1 MALRR
6 HPRASL
12 VSISTNHRCNAFMS
26 IRILPDQLI
35 HQIAAGEVIERP
47 ASVLKELIE
56 NSLDA
61 GARRI
66 DVDIEEGGVRLCRV
80 RDDGCGIERDE
91 LALALS
97 RHATSKI
104 VTIDDLER
112 VGTLGFRGEALPS
125 IASVSRMRLIS
136 RGTDSAM
143 GYAVAADNGRLSALE
158 PAAHAVGTTVEVR
171 DLFFN
176 VPARRKFLRAERT
189 ETQHITRMV
198 ERLALSRF
206 QTAFSLSTGRRAVGD
221 YPAATTQLERERRVA
236 QIVGEEFIANALYV
250 EHESAGCRLHGWL
263 CQPTFA
269 RAQPDLQHFYLNG
282 RMLRDRLVASAIR
295 LGYRDVMF
303 NGRHPAFV
311 LFMDIDPQQVD
322 VNAHPA
328 KLEVRFRDGRHV
340 HDFLFR
346 SVERALRDTYAGA
359 TSLAAPPASAN
370 ALSPVGG
377 GAGVAPVAD
386 MWPARGPGSG
396 SARGTLGWGAP
407 ASGRPGSGGERWRGA
422 AWGGSGSDMRGPG
435 MSGLGMP
442 GAGSPAGPQAYRDP
456 SILAARPDGAAGMD
470 GLAADGP
477 VADDRD
483 ARDAGAGVGS
493 ACAGG
498 GIMEPPLAQAPPLGF
513 ALAQLHGIY
522 ILSQAPDGLI
532 LVDMHAAHERTT
544 YERMKAALADGE
556 IASQP
561 LLVPVSMA
569 VSPGEADVLEE
580 HAESLLRA
588 GLELLR
594 SGPGSI
600 QVRAV
605 PAFLAAIDL
614 EVLVRRI
621 AADLS
626 ADGVSHGVQE
636 ALNEL
641 LGTMACHGAV
651 RAHRNLT
658 VPEMNAL
665 LREMER
671 TVRSDQCN
679 HGRPTW
685 TYVSLGELDRMFL
698 RGR

>member
-1 MALRR
+1 M
-6 HPRASL
+6 P
-12 VSISTNHRCNAFMS
+12 
-26 IRILPDQLI
+26 IRVLPEQLI

-56 NSLDA
+56 NSIDA
-61 GARRI
+61 GARR
-66 DVDIEEGGVRLCRV
+66 VEVEIEEGGVRLCRV
-80 RDDGCGIERDE
+80 RDDGVGIERDE
-91 LALALS
+91 LLLALA

-104 VTIDDLER
+104 TTIDDLER

-125 IASVSRMRLIS
+125 IASVSRIKLTSRNSGAARAYSIS
-136 RGTDSAM
+136 
-143 GYAVAADNGRLSALE
+143 ADNGEVSPPE
-158 PAAHAVGTTVEVR
+158 PAAHPVGTSVEVR

-189 ETQHITRMV
+189 ETQHIARMV

-206 QTAFSLSTGRRAVGD
+206 EIAFSLTAGRRSLAD
-221 YPAATTQLERERRVA
+221 YPAAATQVERERRVA
-236 QIVGEEFIANALYV
+236 QVVGDEFIANALYV
-250 EHESAGCRLHGWL
+250 EHESAGCRMTGWL
-263 CQPTFA
+263 CQPTYA

-303 NGRHPAFV
+303 HGRHAAFV
-311 LFMDIDPQQVD
+311 LFMEIDPSQVD

-359 TSLAAPPASAN
+359 PGAAPPPTDADS
-370 ALSPVGG
+370 LLPPVTQGSI
-377 GAGVAPVAD
+377 PL
-386 MWPARGPGSG
+386 WPARGH
-396 SARGTLGWGAP
+396 
-407 ASGRPGSGGERWRGA
+407 ASF
-422 AWGGSGSDMRGPG
+422 
-435 MSGLGMP
+435 GL
-442 GAGSPAGPQAYRDP
+442 RV
-456 SILAARPDGAAGMD
+456 R
-470 GLAADGP
+470 
-477 VADDRD
+477 
-483 ARDAGAGVGS
+483 
-493 ACAGG
+493 
-498 GIMEPPLAQAPPLGF
+498 EPPPPAYVAVAREAAASMSTPLATQTPPLGF

-544 YERMKAALADGE
+544 YERMKAALGAGP

-561 LLVPVSMA
+561 LLVPVAIA
-569 VSPGEADVLEE
+569 VTAAEADLFEE
-580 HAESLLRA
+580 HAPTLVRA
-588 GLELLR
+588 GLEVVR
-594 SGPGSI
+594 SGPTNV

-605 PAFLAAIDL
+605 PAFLAPMDL
-614 EVLVRRI
+614 EELVRRI
-621 AADLS
+621 GADLT
-626 ADGVSHGVQE
+626 ADGTSRGIEE
-636 ALNEL
+636 ALNEV

-658 VPEMNAL
+658 VQEMNAL

-685 TYVSLGELDRMFL
+685 TYVSLGDLDRMFL

>member
-1 MALRR
+1 M
-6 HPRASL
+6 P
-12 VSISTNHRCNAFMS
+12 
-26 IRILPDQLI
+26 IRVLPEQLI
-35 HQIAAGEVIERP
+35 HQIAAGEVVERP

-56 NSLDA
+56 NSIDA

-66 DVDIEEGGVRLCRV
+66 EVEIEDGGVRLCRV
-80 RDDGCGIERDE
+80 RDDGGGIDRDE
-91 LALALS
+91 LVLALA

-125 IASVSRMRLIS
+125 IASVSRMRLVS
-136 RGTDSAM
+136 RSANAPH
-143 GYAVAADNGRLSALE
+143 GYAIDADNGVVTSPA
-158 PAAHAVGTTVEVR
+158 PAAHPVGTTVEVR

-189 ETQHITRMV
+189 ETQHIARMV

-206 QTAFSLSTGRRAVGD
+206 EIALSLSAGRRSLAD
-221 YPAATTQLERERRVA
+221 YPAAMSRVEQERRVA
-236 QIVGEEFIANALYV
+236 QVVGDEFIANALYV
-250 EHESAGCRLHGWL
+250 EHESAGCRLTGWL
-263 CQPTFA
+263 CQPTYA

-303 NGRHPAFV
+303 HGRHPAFV
-311 LFMDIDPQQVD
+311 LFMELDPTQVD

-359 TSLAAPPASAN
+359 SGAAPPPTDAN
-370 ALSPVGG
+370 SLLPPTQAAVP
-377 GAGVAPVAD
+377 
-386 MWPARGPGSG
+386 MWPAKGQSSFGLRVAEPRPPAYIHTAV
-396 SARGTLGWGAP
+396 AREAA
-407 ASGRPGSGGERWRGA
+407 ASLSTQV
-422 AWGGSGSDMRGPG
+422 DT
-435 MSGLGMP
+435 
-442 GAGSPAGPQAYRDP
+442 
-456 SILAARPDGAAGMD
+456 
-470 GLAADGP
+470 
-477 VADDRD
+477 
-483 ARDAGAGVGS
+483 
-493 ACAGG
+493 
-498 GIMEPPLAQAPPLGF
+498 QAPPLGF

-544 YERMKAALADGE
+544 YERMKAALGAGP

-561 LLVPVSMA
+561 LLVPVSISVA
-569 VSPGEADVLEE
+569 SAEADLFEE
-580 HAESLLRA
+580 HAATLARA
-588 GLELLR
+588 GLEVVR
-594 SGPGSI
+594 SGPTSV
-600 QVRAV
+600 QVRSV
-605 PAFLAAIDL
+605 PAFLAPLDL
-614 EVLVRRI
+614 DELVRRI
-621 AADLS
+621 GADLS
-626 ADGVSHGVQE
+626 ADGATRGIEE
-636 ALNEL
+636 ALNEV

-685 TYVSLGELDRMFL
+685 TYVSLGDLDRMFL

>member
-1 MALRR
+1 M
-6 HPRASL
+6 P
-12 VSISTNHRCNAFMS
+12 
-26 IRILPDQLI
+26 IRVLPEQLI

-47 ASVLKELIE
+47 ASVIKELVE

-61 GARRI
+61 GAKR
-66 DVDIEEGGVRLCRV
+66 VEVEIEDGGVKLCRI
-80 RDDGCGIERDE
+80 RDDGSGIEREE

-104 VTIDDLER
+104 TNIDDLER
-112 VGTLGFRGEALPS
+112 VATLGFRGEALPS
-125 IASVSRMRLIS
+125 IASVSRMRLVS
-136 RGTDSAM
+136 RAAGSSSA
-143 GYAVAADNGRLSALE
+143 YAVAADNGILSPVE
-158 PAAHAVGTTVEVR
+158 PAAHPPGTTIEVR

-189 ETQHITRMV
+189 ETQHISRMI
-198 ERLALSRF
+198 ERLALSCF
-206 QTAFSLSTGRRAVGD
+206 TTAFSLSSGRKVIAD
-221 YPAATTQLERERRVA
+221 YPAAHTQLEREQRVA
-236 QIVGEEFIANALYV
+236 KIVGDEFMANALYI
-250 EHESAGCRLHGWL
+250 EHQAAGCKLTGWL
-263 CQPTFA
+263 CQPTYA

-282 RMLRDRLVASAIR
+282 RTLRDRVVASGIR

-303 NGRHPAFV
+303 HGRQPAYV
-311 LFMDIDPQQVD
+311 LFMEIDPRQVD

-359 TSLAAPPASAN
+359 ATPAP
-370 ALSPVGG
+370 
-377 GAGVAPVAD
+377 
-386 MWPARGPGSG
+386 
-396 SARGTLGWGAP
+396 AP
-407 ASGRPGSGGERWRGA
+407 ASINTFMPQETSPSPMWPSRGPTQFPQSSWSPRSQASLGLRVAEPSTPPGSMA
-422 AWGGSGSDMRGPG
+422 AESSTQEP
-435 MSGLGMP
+435 
-442 GAGSPAGPQAYRDP
+442 
-456 SILAARPDGAAGMD
+456 AAGD
-470 GLAADGP
+470 
-477 VADDRD
+477 
-483 ARDAGAGVGS
+483 
-493 ACAGG
+493 
-498 GIMEPPLAQAPPLGF
+498 APPLGF

-544 YERMKAALADGE
+544 YERMKAALEQGA

-561 LLVPVSMA
+561 LLMPLSIN
-569 VSPGEADVLEE
+569 VSPAAADALEE
-580 HAESLLRA
+580 HSAVLARV
-588 GLELLR
+588 GLDIER
-594 SGPGSI
+594 SGPASVH
-600 QVRAV
+600 VRAL
-605 PAFLAAIDL
+605 PAFLSASDID
-614 EVLVRRI
+614 ELVTRI
-621 AADLS
+621 SGDLIENGAS
-626 ADGVSHGVQE
+626 RGVEE
-636 ALNEL
+636 ALNEV

-685 TYVSLGELDRMFL
+685 TYVSMSDLDRMFL

>member
-1 MALRR
+1 M
-6 HPRASL
+6 P
-12 VSISTNHRCNAFMS
+12 
-26 IRILPDQLI
+26 IRVLPEQLI
-35 HQIAAGEVIERP
+35 HQIAAGEVVERP

-56 NSLDA
+56 NSIDA

-66 DVDIEEGGVRLCRV
+66 EVEIEEGGVRLCRV
-80 RDDGCGIERDE
+80 RDDGGGIERE
-91 LALALS
+91 ELVLALA

-104 VTIDDLER
+104 TTIDDLER

-125 IASVSRMRLIS
+125 IASVSRMRLVS
-136 RGTDSAM
+136 RSANASHA
-143 GYAVAADNGRLSALE
+143 YAIDADNGAVTSPA
-158 PAAHAVGTTVEVR
+158 PAAHPVGTTVEVR

-189 ETQHITRMV
+189 ETQHIARMV

-206 QTAFSLSTGRRAVGD
+206 EIALSLSAGRRSLAD
-221 YPAATTQLERERRVA
+221 YPPAMSRVEQERRVA
-236 QIVGEEFIANALYV
+236 QVVGDEFIANALYV
-250 EHESAGCRLHGWL
+250 EHESAGCRLTGWL
-263 CQPTFA
+263 CQPTYA

-303 NGRHPAFV
+303 HGRHPAFV
-311 LFMDIDPQQVD
+311 LFMELDPTQVD

-359 TSLAAPPASAN
+359 PGAAPPPTDADSLLPPSQA
-370 ALSPVGG
+370 AMPSRGISRDSLD
-377 GAGVAPVAD
+377 AGRSV
-386 MWPARGPGSG
+386 MWPAK
-396 SARGTLGWGAP
+396 
-407 ASGRPGSGGERWRGA
+407 GRS
-422 AWGGSGSDMRGPG
+422 SF
-435 MSGLGMP
+435 GL
-442 GAGSPAGPQAYRDP
+442 R
-456 SILAARPDGAAGMD
+456 
-470 GLAADGP
+470 
-477 VADDRD
+477 V
-483 ARDAGAGVGS
+483 
-493 ACAGG
+493 C
-498 GIMEPPLAQAPPLGF
+498 EPPPPAYSYTAIAREAAASVSTQADTPAPPLGF

-544 YERMKAALADGE
+544 YEKMKTALGAGP

-561 LLVPVSMA
+561 LLVPVSISVA
-569 VSPGEADVLEE
+569 AAEADLFEE
-580 HAESLLRA
+580 HAVTLARA
-588 GLELLR
+588 GLEVVR
-594 SGPGSI
+594 SGPTSV
-600 QVRAV
+600 QVRSV
-605 PAFLAAIDL
+605 PAFLAPIELD
-614 EVLVRRI
+614 ELVRRI
-621 AADLS
+621 GADLS
-626 ADGVSHGVQE
+626 ADGATRGIEE
-636 ALNEL
+636 ALNEV

-685 TYVSLGELDRMFL
+685 TYVSLGDLDRMFL